1 MDKKYTVLKKFG
13 EYKKGDVFNPI
24 ADEYDGTEADIAS
37 AIEGKFI
44 AEITTETN
52 APKSKKVTS
61 ATVTWNGG
69 TREFSLEVHGEDFMS
84 LAESFATKFKG
95 TIA

>member
-13 EYKKGDVFNPI
+13 EYKKGDVFDPI

-44 AEITTETN
+44 AEITDTN
-52 APKSKKVTS
+52 AQKSKKGTS